1 MRRTIR
7 VGVDATPLL
16 GPRTGIGRYVSAL
29 LGALVQEGAG
39 EDLELRAT
47 AFTVRGRRGLA
58 ETLPAGMGTVGRPVP
73 ARLLRRSWARGGPP
87 PVEWLCGRV
96 DVFHATNFV
105 LPPRRRAAG
114 VLTVHDLG
122 FLRVPETLSGANLVY
137 RDLVPRG
144 VREAAMTLTPSE
156 TVRQELL
163 AEFGLEPG
171 RVAVTPL
178 GVDDSWFTTPGA
190 PPADPA
196 TAADPGTEEILR
208 GPEYVLFVG
217 AVEPRKGLPVLLDA
231 LRRCPPGAAPR
242 LVLAGPAGWGPA
254 IDTAGAGLDVV
265 RTGFLTDVRLR
276 RLVAGAA
283 AVALPSRYEGFGL
296 PVIEALAS
304 GTPVLAS
311 DLPVLRE
318 VGGEHVRYLPA
329 TDPDAWA
336 EALSSVVDRRE
347 RHDPAPGIRWARR
360 WTWGR
365 CAEKTADAYRA
376 AAEPG

>member
-1 MRRTIR
+1 MPGRVR
-7 VGVDATPLL
+7 VGIDATPLL
-16 GPRTGIGRYVSAL
+16 GPRTGVGRYVSAL
-29 LGALVQEGAG
+29 LSALAAHPTDDVL
-39 EDLELRAT
+39 DLRAT
-47 AFTVRGRRGLA
+47 AFTVRGLGGLA
-58 ETLPAGMGTVGRPVP
+58 EALPAGVPAVGRPVP

-87 PVEWLCGRV
+87 AVEWLCGRV

-122 FLRVPETLSGANLVY
+122 FLRVPETLAAANLVY

-144 VREAAMTLTPSE
+144 VRAAAMTLTPTH
-156 TVRQELL
+156 TVREEVI
-163 AEFGLEPG
+163 AEFGVDPG

-178 GVDDSWFTTPGA
+178 GVDESWFAA
-190 PPADPA
+190 PPPDDGEDADLLA
-196 TAADPGTEEILR
+196 
-208 GPEYVLFVG
+208 GPPYVLFVG
-217 AVEPRKGLPVLLDA
+217 TVEPRKGLPTLLTA
-231 LRRCPPGAAPR
+231 LRRCAPGAAPR
-242 LVLAGPAGWGPA
+242 LVLAGPAGWGPEL
-254 IDTAGAGLDVV
+254 DTTGSGLDVV
-265 RTGFLTDVRLR
+265 RTGFLTDARLR

-296 PVIEALAS
+296 PVLEALAG

-329 TDPDAWA
+329 EDPDAWA
-336 EALSSVVDRRE
+336 EALTAAEAGLASHE
-347 RHDPAPGIRWARR
+347 PAPGISWARR

-365 CAEKTADAYRA
+365 CADETRSAYVTA
-376 AAEPG
+376 AAAG